1 MDNRSINPYDLR
13 MLNSYLKENKI
24 TKEEY
29 DAHIKSLDDL
39 SDNIEE
45 LLIFKYQKIFNQM
58 KMRLKMSFEYK
69 IVKFEDLNQPKSH
82 DLDIYENE
90 KKIPM
95 KN

>member
-13 MLNSYLKENKI
+13 MLNLYLKENKI

-45 LLIFKYQKIFNQM
+45 VDIQISEDNQ
-58 KMRLKMSFEYK
+58 SDEP
-69 IVKFEDLNQPKSH
+69 EA
-82 DLDIYENE
+82 
-90 KKIPM
+90 
-95 KN
+95 

>member
-29 DAHIKSLDDL
+29 DAYIKSLDDL

-45 LLIFKYQKIFNQM
+45 VDIQI
-58 KMRLKMSFEYK
+58 S
-69 IVKFEDLNQPKSH
+69 EDIQSDEP
-82 DLDIYENE
+82 EA
-90 KKIPM
+90 
-95 KN
+95 